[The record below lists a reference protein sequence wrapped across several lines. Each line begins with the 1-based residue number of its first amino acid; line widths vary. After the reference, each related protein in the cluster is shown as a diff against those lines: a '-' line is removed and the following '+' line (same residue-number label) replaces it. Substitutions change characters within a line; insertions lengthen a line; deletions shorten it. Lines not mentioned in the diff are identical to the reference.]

1 MSLKFEIGQSSLV
14 GPRERNED
22 YVGVVTPINEQ
33 LSIKGSL
40 IAVADGV
47 SGNAGG
53 GEASEMTIRNISTDY
68 FATPDTWEPSTAL
81 DKVITA
87 ANRWLISQ
95 ANANRD
101 LAGMATTL
109 SLIILRGQR
118 YYLAHVGDTRIYL
131 LRNNVLTQ
139 LTTDHVWDRPDM
151 RHVLKRAVG
160 LDAHLSVDL
169 AEGALQVG
177 DIFALMT
184 DGVWETLGE
193 KSIHEGLK
201 KFNNVQMIAEHL
213 TKTALHQQSADNST
227 AVIVKITAV
236 GEDTL
241 TERIAGGKHLTLPP
255 KLNVNE
261 SIDGFIVEDIL
272 HESRASLLYKV
283 RQNSTKQLF
292 VLKTLQPAL
301 NSDIESCNG
310 LLNEEWLGKR
320 VVSQYIPQV
329 LTLSIENRSKLY
341 FVMSWHEGAT
351 LQQRLDHGH
360 YFTVAGTAKIGMDIT
375 RGIGALH
382 RLNIIHRDIKPAN
395 ILMDEGGHRV
405 MLSDFGLARV
415 LDDASMT
422 ASGMVAG
429 TPNYMSP
436 EQARGESVDARS
448 DLYSLGAVLYTMAT
462 GHPPVRGD
470 SPLAVLRRVTEDKPR
485 AVHGVNEAMPAW
497 LDRLIGRFLAK
508 SSERR
513 IATAEEAAE
522 LLRGCLAHV
531 RAPSRLALP
540 SQISR
545 QSRWLKTHAAAAI
558 AACALFAVYFTIQG
572 LTENAHQRLRDP
584 SASSS
589 NNRRSP
595 PLAGF
600 GDERW
605 SSDVQRIADSIQAL
619 KQELSD
625 DFFINP
631 PSLPGEPALETGTP
645 QGRQNAN

>member
-395 ILMDEGGHRV
+395 IHQASDQRLRILDLGV
-405 MLSDFGLARV
+405 ALSTGAEMIG
-415 LDDASMT
+415 AT
-422 ASGMVAG
+422 QNPG
-429 TPNYMSP
+429 TPSFMAP
-436 EQARGESVDARS
+436 ELFD
-448 DLYSLGAVLYTMAT
+448 GAVANAQTDIYAAGVTLYHLLTRKYPY
-462 GHPPVRGD
+462 GEVEPFQHPKFGIPT
-470 SPLAVLRRVTEDKPR
+470 PLTRYRPDIPYWLENIVLKAIARDPK
-485 AVHGVNEAMPAW
+485 M
-497 LDRLIGRFLAK
+497 RF
-508 SSERR
+508 E
-513 IATAEEAAE
+513 TAEEM
-522 LLRGCLAHV
+522 L
-531 RAPSRLALP
+531 LALEHGE
-540 SQISR
+540 
-545 QSRWLKTHAAAAI
+545 LKP
-558 AACALFAVYFTIQG
+558 LFAPARTPLI
-572 LTENAHQRLRDP
+572 ARARLVK
-584 SASSS
+584 
-589 NNRRSP
+589 
-595 PLAGF
+595 
-600 GDERW
+600 W
-605 SSDVQRIADSIQAL
+605 QWIAIFS
-619 KQELSD
+619 
-625 DFFINP
+625 FIINILLIYLLLV
-631 PSLPGEPALETGTP
+631 S
-645 QGRQNAN
+645 